1 MSIEKDMMVN
11 YAAVDLLSE
20 EINKHHQGIEA
31 SMDTLTGKLDLME
44 SGWDGEDRETYAM
57 RRREWDQ
64 RELEMRSALRQ
75 FNIEVL
81 NAKLGYQGAEIQNR
95 RIMDNVE
102 IPKA

>member
-11 YAAVDLLSE
+11 YSAIDLLSE
-20 EINKHHQGIEA
+20 DINKHHRGIEA

-44 SGWDGEDRETYAM
+44 SSWDG
-57 RRREWDQ
+57 RREWNQ
-64 RELEMRSALRQ
+64 KELEMRSALQQ
-75 FNIEVL
+75 FNIEVF
-81 NAKLGYQGAEIQNR
+81 NAKLGYHGAEVQNR

>member
-11 YAAVDLLSE
+11 YSAIDLLSE
-20 EINKHHQGIEA
+20 DINKHHRGIEA

-44 SGWDGEDRETYAM
+44 SSWDGEDREAYAV
-57 RRREWDQ
+57 RRREWNQ
-64 RELEMRSALRQ
+64 KELEMRSALQQ
-75 FNIEVL
+75 FNIEVF
-81 NAKLGYQGAEIQNR
+81 NAKLGYHGSEVQNR